1 MHHNLKFVV
10 IGCCAVRLLGR
21 YRQKRRDRDRRM
33 YVGRDP
39 HIFRRGRQAEPGK
52 RLTVQS
58 VFTYVKLMD
67 ELLHRAIRRARD
79 LLIELVGGEP
89 GEQTARS
96 IRVISHNAQAKP
108 AGSSRRVFH
117 FSSVLSLLETLRSN
131 RWHPF
136 RSQTP

>member
-1 MHHNLKFVV
+1 
-10 IGCCAVRLLGR
+10 
-21 YRQKRRDRDRRM
+21 
-33 YVGRDP
+33 
-39 HIFRRGRQAEPGK
+39 
-52 RLTVQS
+52 
-58 VFTYVKLMD
+58 MD